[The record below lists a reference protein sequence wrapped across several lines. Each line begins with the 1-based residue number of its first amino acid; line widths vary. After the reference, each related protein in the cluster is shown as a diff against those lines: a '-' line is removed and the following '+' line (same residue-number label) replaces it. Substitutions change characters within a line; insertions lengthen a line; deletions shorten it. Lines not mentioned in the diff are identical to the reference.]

1 MRTVHVSLILILFL
15 AVLAFPARA
24 AEEKHPL
31 QVLKAT
37 FSTSAS
43 SASRSVQGICSIWL
57 KNLSDVAVDGVQVT
71 VKLREGS
78 RTIRTLE
85 KDLGTLES
93 GKKSFL
99 DFKFEEYSERTLKP
113 QIWITYNGAKG
124 PVTFEAE
131 PPVG

>member
-1 MRTVHVSLILILFL
+1 MRAVHFSLILALFL
-15 AVLAFPARA
+15 TALAFPARA
-24 AEEKHPL
+24 AVEKHPL

-37 FSTSAS
+37 YNSAAS
-43 SASRSVQGICSIWL
+43 SASRSVKGTCSIWL
-57 KNLSDVAVDGVQVT
+57 KNLSDVAVDGVKIT

-99 DFKFEEYSERTLKP
+99 DFKFEEYTERTLKP
-113 QIWITYNGAKG
+113 QIWVTYNGAKG

-131 PPVG
+131 PPVW

>member
-1 MRTVHVSLILILFL
+1 MRSVHFSLILILLMTVF
-15 AVLAFPARA
+15 AFPARA

-37 FSTSAS
+37 FSTAAS
-43 SASRSVQGICSIWL
+43 SGSRSVKGVCSIWL
-57 KNLSDVAVDGVQVT
+57 KNLSDVAVDGVKVT

-78 RTIRTLE
+78 RTIRTLD

-99 DFKFEEYSERTLKP
+99 DFKFEEYTERTLKP
-113 QIWITYNGAKG
+113 QIWVTYNGAKG

-131 PPVG
+131 PPVW